1 MDIVFETIR
10 EFSQRVNLPEQL
22 IRCLVKQGKLPHI
35 KPKSCWVKIHVQS
48 ALLAL
53 DTTSATTAEELA
65 AKMPV
70 PIKIMPKRE
79 KKHHGRLPDKVR
91 LAKKA
96 EKEAARQC
104 NAKTVMVQ

>member
-1 MDIVFETIR
+1 MDVIFETIR

-48 ALLAL
+48 ALVAL
-53 DTTSATTAEELA
+53 DALSATTAEELVL
-65 AKMPV
+65 KMPV

-79 KKHHGRLPDKVR
+79 KKHQGRLPDKVR
-91 LAKKA
+91 LAQKA

-104 NAKTVMVQ
+104 NAQVARVQ

>member
-1 MDIVFETIR
+1 MDVTFETIK
-10 EFSQRVNLPEQL
+10 EFSNRVNLPEQL

-35 KPKSCWVKIHVQS
+35 KPKSCWVKIHVKS

-53 DTTSATTAEELA
+53 DTMSATTAEELA

-79 KKHHGRLPDKVR
+79 KKHQGRLPDKIR
-91 LAKKA
+91 LAQKA
-96 EKEAARQC
+96 EKEAARRCASQ
-104 NAKTVMVQ
+104 AMVQ